1 MGLLELDNFKEINYK
16 NISEDYLISEYG
28 YIYSLKT
35 NKFLKS
41 KLDKDGYKEISLQL
55 NNCKRSSC
63 RIATLVMVTFGCYP
77 PDDMLDATIDHIDGD
92 KLNNHISNLRWLER
106 GENSSIRNI
115 KPNGEIN
122 GSHVLN
128 EKQVIEICK
137 LIIKNEM
144 TLKQIGDIYGVEKS
158 TINNIKR
165 GKTWRYL
172 TKEYNFKI
180 NKQLNKKDSEIQRE
194 NIKNLLMYGIEPKDI
209 INFYPK
215 SIVYRENKK
224 IFGSTGTK

>member
-1 MGLLELDNFKEINYK
+1 M
-16 NISEDYLISEYG
+16 
-28 YIYSLKT
+28 LK
-35 NKFLKS
+35 
-41 KLDKDGYKEISLQL
+41 
-55 NNCKRSSC
+55 
-63 RIATLVMVTFGCYP
+63 V
-77 PDDMLDATIDHIDGD
+77 
-92 KLNNHISNLRWLER
+92 LNNHISNLRWLER